1 MQAQRKIP
9 IRKCL
14 GCGNRFAKNELIRIV
29 RTPEGEIVLDL
40 VGKKNGRGAYMC
52 KSIDCFKTARKS
64 KRIDSSLECKI
75 PEEVYD
81 RLEEELSRE

>member
-1 MQAQRKIP
+1 MQTQRKTP

-14 GCGNRFAKNELIRIV
+14 GCANRFPKNELIRVV
-29 RTPEGEIVLDL
+29 RTPEGEIVLDF

-52 KSIDCFKTARKS
+52 KSIDCFKKARKS
-64 KRIDSSLECKI
+64 KRIENSLESGI

>member
-1 MQAQRKIP
+1 MQAQRKTP

-14 GCGNRFAKNELIRIV
+14 GCGNRFPKNELIRV
-29 RTPEGEIVLDL
+29 LRTPEGEIVLDL

-52 KSIDCFKTARKS
+52 KSVECFKKARKS
-64 KRIDSSLECKI
+64 RRIDSSLDCAV

-81 RLEEELSRE
+81 RLEEELSRG

>member
-52 KSIDCFKTARKS
+52 KSIDCFKKARKS

>member
-14 GCGNRFAKNELIRIV
+14 GCGNRFPKNELIRIV
-29 RTPEGEIVLDL
+29 RTPEGEIALDF

-52 KSIDCFKTARKS
+52 KSVACFKKARKS
-64 KRIDSSLECKI
+64 GRIEGSLECTV
-75 PEEVYD
+75 PGEVYD

>member
-1 MQAQRKIP
+1 MQAQRKTP

-14 GCGNRFAKNELIRIV
+14 GCGNRFPKNELIRV
-29 RTPEGEIVLDL
+29 LRTPEGEIVLDL

-52 KSIDCFKTARKS
+52 KSVECFKKARKS
-64 KRIDSSLECKI
+64 RRIDSSLDCTV

-81 RLEEELSRE
+81 RLEEELSRG